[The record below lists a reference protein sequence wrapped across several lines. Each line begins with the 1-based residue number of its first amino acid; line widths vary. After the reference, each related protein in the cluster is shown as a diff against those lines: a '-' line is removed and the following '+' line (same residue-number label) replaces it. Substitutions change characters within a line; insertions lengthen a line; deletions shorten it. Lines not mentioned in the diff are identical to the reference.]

1 MGCCPWPAGRAR
13 QGRAQQMVEGRGS
26 PLLCV
31 PLVQGAAFIDVTSS
45 NSCTDRGAP
54 EPPFRDEEASR

>member
-1 MGCCPWPAGRAR
+1 MGCCPRPAGRAR
-13 QGRAQQMVEGRGS
+13 QGRAQQMVEGQGS

-54 EPPFRDEEASR
+54 